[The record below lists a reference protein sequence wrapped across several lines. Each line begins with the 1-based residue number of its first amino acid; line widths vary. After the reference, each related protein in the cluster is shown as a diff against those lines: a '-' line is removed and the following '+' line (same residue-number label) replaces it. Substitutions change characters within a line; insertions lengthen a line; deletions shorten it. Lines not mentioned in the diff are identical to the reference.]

1 MGVFCPFCGSD
12 VDPEQAQPGSL
23 PGTAHCPTCRQE
35 IDVPGSAPL
44 TSPPPL
50 APPPMAPPVM
60 VPEAPQPGPA
70 WEGEGGFFSRLLRT
84 TGQVLFH
91 PVRFFRAPARS
102 GYAWALSYALIL
114 GTLGQA
120 CNVYWGHALGN
131 DYFSL
136 RSAILGLIFA
146 PFMVIASVFLTTW
159 VVHFCLWIL
168 RGTHNGVQATFRVMA
183 YGQATAL
190 FLAIPPN
197 RLGMALAAVWGLVVA
212 IGGLAAAH
220 GTGRWRSF
228 WALFLPLFFI
238 SGIIFVFVLL
248 MLAVGVGSV
257 FLEELRGLSGNI

>member
-35 IDVPGSAPL
+35 IDLPG
-44 TSPPPL
+44 SPPPL
-50 APPPMAPPVM
+50 SRSPLAPLPLAPPVTG
-60 VPEAPQPGPA
+60 PEDPQPGPP
-70 WEGEGGFFSRLLRT
+70 WEGDGGFFSRLVRT

-91 PVRFFRAPARS
+91 PVRFFQAPARP
-102 GYAWALSYALIL
+102 GYAWALSYGLIL

-131 DYFSL
+131 DYLSF

-168 RGTHNGVQATFRVMA
+168 RGAHNGVPATFRVMA
-183 YGQATAL
+183 YGQATGL
-190 FLAIPPN
+190 FLAIPY
-197 RLGMALAAVWGLVVA
+197 LGMALAAVWGLVVV

-220 GTGRWRSF
+220 GTGRWRTF
-228 WALFLPLFFI
+228 WALFLPMFFI
-238 SGIIFVFVLL
+238 FGVIIAVVLL

-257 FLEELRGLSGNI
+257 FLDNLRGLPYRI